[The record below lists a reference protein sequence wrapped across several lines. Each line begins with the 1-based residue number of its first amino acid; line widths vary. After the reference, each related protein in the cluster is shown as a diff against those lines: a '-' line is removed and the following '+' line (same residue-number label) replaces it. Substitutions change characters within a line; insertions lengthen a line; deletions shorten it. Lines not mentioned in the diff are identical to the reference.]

1 MTMQPERP
9 LDQIRLVGIAAT
21 GYHGVFAHER
31 RDGQTFV
38 ADVVVH
44 LDTRRAAASDDLAH
58 TINYGELA
66 ERVAAVLSG
75 EPADLIE
82 TVAERIAATVLA
94 YGQAVAV
101 DVEVHKPQAPIT
113 VPFADV
119 VVAIHRDRTRLPAA
133 EPWRPPI
140 ESVPV
145 PASAPVRTVTAVFP
159 QVPVPVPEGA
169 GPAHAVSS
177 AVAMAVLRAP
187 EEAIEGELVSDIL
200 DEEPAEPVDVVL
212 ALGANLGAAQQTLRD
227 AVSDLARVRGLT
239 VVDVSPLAR
248 SAAVG
253 GPEQPDYLNAIVLA
267 RTTLSAR
274 DLVRATQAIEQQHG
288 RERLEHW
295 GPRTLDI
302 DLVVYGATLAVT
314 DDLELPHPRAHQ
326 RAFVLE
332 PWAQV
337 APDAVLPGLG
347 GGPVALLAATAPDRA
362 GIRWLALDWLTAPV
376 LPEPAPV
383 PEPAPAPAP
392 APEASPA
399 PDPITASEPAA
410 VSRPTHAAAP
420 EVPTAPDGPAPL
432 AWAPVRDTT
441 DGAPGSWP
449 A

>member
-1 MTMQPERP
+1 
-9 LDQIRLVGIAAT
+9 
-21 GYHGVFAHER
+21 
-31 RDGQTFV
+31 
-38 ADVVVH
+38 
-44 LDTRRAAASDDLAH
+44 
-58 TINYGELA
+58 
-66 ERVAAVLSG
+66 
-75 EPADLIE
+75 
-82 TVAERIAATVLA
+82 
-94 YGQAVAV
+94 
-101 DVEVHKPQAPIT
+101 
-113 VPFADV
+113 
-119 VVAIHRDRTRLPAA
+119 
-133 EPWRPPI
+133 
-140 ESVPV
+140 
-145 PASAPVRTVTAVFP
+145 
-159 QVPVPVPEGA
+159 
-169 GPAHAVSS
+169 
-177 AVAMAVLRAP
+177 
-187 EEAIEGELVSDIL
+187 
-200 DEEPAEPVDVVL
+200 
-212 ALGANLGAAQQTLRD
+212 
-227 AVSDLARVRGLT
+227 
-239 VVDVSPLAR
+239 
-248 SAAVG
+248 
-253 GPEQPDYLNAIVLA
+253 
-267 RTTLSAR
+267 

-332 PWAQV
+332 PWAQI

-399 PDPITASEPAA
+399 PDPIAASEPAA

-420 EVPTAPDGPAPL
+420 GVTVAPDGPAPL
-432 AWAPVRDTT
+432 AWPPVRDTS